1 MNHPPKHP
9 QRGFTLIELLVVMTL
24 LSIIMLGLVTA
35 LRGMAQTET
44 KIDQRLKRLDD
55 IRVARAFL
63 AQTLVRISA
72 QTIDAPGATGKKI
85 STFAATP
92 DSLIWVGIM
101 PARPNLGGRY
111 YFRLGI
117 EDTPDSRELVLRFAP
132 WQPDVMFPDW
142 PNSEAR
148 VLITGIK
155 QLSIQAQG
163 QPPLNRNPS
172 EPWPKNWQNGWPV
185 PDTLPEQVRLM
196 LTDAQGPWP
205 EWTLSLRPTASAS
218 LGAGQV
224 ITGGSVR

>member
-1 MNHPPKHP
+1 MTRSPKHP
-9 QRGFTLIELLVVMTL
+9 HQRGFTLIELLVVMTL

-63 AQTLVRISA
+63 AQTLTRVSA
-72 QTIDAPGATGKKI
+72 QTIDAPGATGQKI

-111 YFRLGI
+111 YFHLAI

-148 VLITGIK
+148 VLISGIK

-163 QPPLNRNPS
+163 QAPLNRNPA

-185 PDTLPEQVRLM
+185 ADTLPEQVRLM

-205 EWTLSLRPTASAS
+205 EWTLPLRPTANSERGYGVAT
-218 LGAGQV
+218 
-224 ITGGSVR
+224 TGPF